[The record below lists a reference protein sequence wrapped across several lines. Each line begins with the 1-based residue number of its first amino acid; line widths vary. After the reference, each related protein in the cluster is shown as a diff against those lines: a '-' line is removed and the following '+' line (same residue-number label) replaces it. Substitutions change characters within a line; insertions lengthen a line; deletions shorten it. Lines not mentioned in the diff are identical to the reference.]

1 MTFRLAAYGVC
12 IDAGRVLLVHHRATG
27 HWTLPGG
34 GVEHGEDPIE
44 TPVRELLEETGYR
57 GVVQQLLGVDSR
69 IIPAAERLRPGPE
82 HQNVGIYY
90 RVSITGGDL
99 RTEPDP
105 EIVAAAWV
113 PVEDVANL
121 RRSSLVAIGLGLN
134 EHMPA
139 DGHVAPVPV
148 GGLLEH

>member
-1 MTFRLAAYGVC
+1 MTSRLASYAVC

-34 GVEHGEDPIE
+34 GVEHGEDPIK
-44 TPVRELLEETGYR
+44 TPVRELHEETGYR
-57 GVVQQLLGVDSR
+57 GAVERLLGVDSR

-82 HQNVGIYY
+82 HQNIGIYY
-90 RVSITGGDL
+90 RVSVTGGDL
-99 RTEPDP
+99 RTESDA

-113 PVEDVANL
+113 PIEDVANL
-121 RRSSLVAIGLGLN
+121 RRSSLVAIGLSLN
-134 EHMPA
+134 EHLPA

-148 GGLLEH
+148 GGLVEH